1 MKPGRR
7 NFCIK
12 VSEKWDDYTREV
24 LFSMKRLNPGMT
36 FFFLNFNFLPLS
48 TESCKWGKGAVIESF
63 ESETSL
69 RIRREFNELFNL
81 ESLSSVLNRVSRFW
95 TCTGKSSSWC

>member
-7 NFCIK
+7 NFYIK
-12 VSEKWDDYTREV
+12 VSVKWDDYTREV

-48 TESCKWGKGAVIESF
+48 TESCK
-63 ESETSL
+63 
-69 RIRREFNELFNL
+69 
-81 ESLSSVLNRVSRFW
+81 
-95 TCTGKSSSWC
+95 